1 LPVPKGVHTKY
12 RALVENRIKRG
23 YMSYLSQNLNIE
35 TYMSALRKV
44 EAESGVSAMKITFRP
59 RRPLFELHRQLSKKK

>member
-1 LPVPKGVHTKY
+1 
-12 RALVENRIKRG
+12 
-23 YMSYLSQNLNIE
+23 MSYLSQNLHIK

-59 RRPLFELHRQLSKKK
+59 RRPLFELHRQLFKKQNRGFTNMRFWSSARHLSVVVLT